1 MSYER
6 GFGGSAPLFNVDG
19 TTIIGTNTDY
29 TDPRALNPRLRS
41 ALQILSDLGLLR
53 WDTENGYEQT
63 PEGKHWLSRPNPA
76 RELSMKP
83 LDLLDQL
90 DKGGGKFWIYC
101 NL

>member
-6 GFGGSAPLFNVDG
+6 GFGGSAPLFHVDG

-53 WDTENGYEQT
+53 WDTESGYEPT
-63 PEGKHWLSRPNPA
+63 PEGKTWLLAQVR
-76 RELSMKP
+76 RE
-83 LDLLDQL
+83 
-90 DKGGGKFWIYC
+90 
-101 NL
+101 NLV